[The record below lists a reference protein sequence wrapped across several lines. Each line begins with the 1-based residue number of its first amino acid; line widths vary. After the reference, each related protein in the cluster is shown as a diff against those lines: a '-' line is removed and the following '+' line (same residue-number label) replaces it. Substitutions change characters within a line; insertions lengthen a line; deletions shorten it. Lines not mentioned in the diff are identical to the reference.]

1 MDRVVFPDVHSVIVL
16 ASSRLLNLECATGHP
31 SFVRSF
37 MFIHEPGA
45 ECRDWRKWRLA
56 QMSCCLRHDLFQGI
70 SNRMTKDLKGMI
82 VDNIK
87 PQVDRFVF
95 PDVHRVIVVASGR
108 VLKPLVICLSRC
120 RVPSR
125 SSCWR
130 SLIY

>member
-1 MDRVVFPDVHSVIVL
+1 
-16 ASSRLLNLECATGHP
+16 
-31 SFVRSF
+31 

-45 ECRDWRKWRLA
+45 ECNA

-95 PDVHRVIVVASGR
+95 PDVHRVIVVGSGR
-108 VLKPLVICLSRC
+108 LLKPLAIRLSRVTMVQSRDPVPLAGSFRARVCC
-120 RVPSR
+120 RLHCWLR
-125 SSCWR
+125 SGPVNAEDVIAFINS
-130 SLIY
+130 SE

>member
-1 MDRVVFPDVHSVIVL
+1 MKGDVYI
-16 ASSRLLNLECATGHP
+16 R
-31 SFVRSF
+31 
-37 MFIHEPGA
+37 
-45 ECRDWRKWRLA
+45 
-56 QMSCCLRHDLFQGI
+56 
-70 SNRMTKDLKGMI
+70 KDLKGMI

-108 VLKPLVICLSRC
+108 LLKLLAIRLSIC

-125 SSCWR
+125 SRCWR

>member
-1 MDRVVFPDVHSVIVL
+1 
-16 ASSRLLNLECATGHP
+16 
-31 SFVRSF
+31 

-45 ECRDWRKWRLA
+45 ECNA

-108 VLKPLVICLSRC
+108 LLKPLAIRLSRC

-125 SSCWR
+125 SRCWR